1 MASKVVKDHVGKLFD
16 LFRKSLNQ
24 QADPMFL
31 NALFFRAGETAIV
44 LNEELAELEA
54 NRKTVHFEIR
64 DKLMAEAE
72 EKGEKLSR
80 TAATEEARTHPDYLS
95 YVEQI
100 ESVRRLAERAQ
111 LLADAAKQ
119 RAWIAKTIMNIEA
132 GQALAGQARAVAEL
146 AAAGGE

>member
-1 MASKVVKDHVGKLFD
+1 MASKAVTDHVGKLFD

-31 NALFFRAGETAIV
+31 NALFFRAGEAAIV

-64 DKLMAEAE
+64 DRLMAEAE

-119 RAWIAKTIMNIEA
+119 RAWISKTIMEIEA
-132 GQALAGQARAVAEL
+132 GQARAGAEL

>member
-1 MASKVVKDHVGKLFD
+1 
-16 LFRKSLNQ
+16 
-24 QADPMFL
+24 
-31 NALFFRAGETAIV
+31 
-44 LNEELAELEA
+44 
-54 NRKTVHFEIR
+54 NRKAVHFEIR

-119 RAWIAKTIMNIEA
+119 RAWIAKTTMNIEA